1 MESNF
6 SKHILAP
13 FAQSISVH
21 SLSPALNIAGTT
33 YTYLQLSHRIAAI
46 RQALRQHDASDK
58 IAALAIH
65 DDIDTYASIFA
76 LWMEGKAYVPLH
88 PNQPLERNQGIIG
101 QVGTRLILDSADTSP
116 FDALNTSRFNSTD
129 NSPLLTDWVPT
140 DDNQLAYILFTS
152 GSTGVP
158 KGVTISRR
166 NIAAFIDSFWQTGI
180 NIDHTDR
187 CLQAFDL
194 TFDVSVQSFLV
205 ALTRGACLY
214 TVPYGMVKYLYV
226 AQLIQDQHI
235 TFGAMAPSMLTYL
248 RPYFDELD
256 ATSLRA
262 CILTAE
268 ACPTDLMED
277 WFHCA
282 TNTDIYDF
290 YGPTEAT
297 IYCTYYKLSR
307 QAVNLS
313 ENGIISIG
321 RPLADIHALILSD
334 DGNPV
339 SGQEK
344 GELCISGDQ
353 VTPGYWNNPDKN
365 AEAFFEREDDGV
377 VRRYY
382 HTGDLCYRH
391 PSGNIMYCGR
401 IDQQAKIQG
410 FRVELGE
417 IEYHAREFY
426 NRQHRVVAIAFQ
438 NASSLTEI
446 ALFVE
451 SPDQDSAPL
460 LAYLR
465 SKLPGYMVPTRVL
478 YRVSFPLNASDKI
491 NRTQLK
497 SEIQ

>member
-1 MESNF
+1 MENSF
-6 SKHILAP
+6 SCRILTP
-13 FAQSISVH
+13 FVQ
-21 SLSPALNIAGTT
+21 SLSQFADKVALNISGTQ
-33 YTYLQLSHRIAAI
+33 YTYRQLAQRITVI
-46 RQALRQHDASDK
+46 RQGIKKQNYAGK
-58 IAALAIH
+58 VAALAVH
-65 DDIDTYASIFA
+65 DDVDTYASIFA

-88 PNQPLERNQGIIG
+88 PNQPLERNQGIIN
-101 QVGTRLILDSADTSP
+101 QVGTQLILDAEATSP
-116 FDALNTSRFNSTD
+116 FNAINTHNLISNDSQVFLD
-129 NSPLLTDWVPT
+129 NWVEV
-140 DDNQLAYILFTS
+140 DEDELAYILFTS

-166 NIAAFIDSFWQTGI
+166 NIATFLDSFWQTGI
-180 NIDHTDR
+180 HIDYTDR

-205 ALTRGACLY
+205 ALTRGASLY
-214 TVPYGMVKYLYV
+214 TVPYGRVKYLYV
-226 AQLIQDQHI
+226 AQLIQQEAI

-256 ATSLRA
+256 ASSLRA

-277 WFHCA
+277 WYRCA
-282 TNTDIYDF
+282 SNTDIYDF

-307 QAVNLS
+307 QTDNLS

-321 RPLADIHALILSD
+321 RPLANVSAIIIAE
-334 DGNPV
+334 DGEIITN
-339 SGQEK
+339 QDK

-353 VTPGYWNNPDKN
+353 VTNGYWNNPAKN
-365 AEAFFEREDDGV
+365 AEAFFEKEVNGLV
-377 VRRYY
+377 KRYY
-382 HTGDLCYRH
+382 HTGDLCYCH
-391 PSGNIMYCGR
+391 ASGNIMYCGR

-426 NRQHRVVAIAFQ
+426 NKQYRVVAIAFQ
-438 NASSLTEI
+438 NESSLTEI
-446 ALFVE
+446 ALYIE
-451 SPDQDSAPL
+451 KTEEDSGQL
-460 LAYLR
+460 IAYLR
-465 SKLPGYMVPTRVL
+465 SKLPSYMVPTRIF
-478 YRVSFPLNASDKI
+478 YRPSFPLNASDKI
-491 NRTQLK
+491 DRTQLK

>member
-1 MESNF
+1 MESRF
-6 SKHILAP
+6 SSFILTP
-13 FAQSISVH
+13 FTQGLRDYAQRA
-21 SLSPALNIAGTT
+21 ALNISGTV
-33 YTYLQLSHRIAAI
+33 YTYHQLACRVVAI
-46 RQALRQHDASDK
+46 RQGLQQLGGKDK

-65 DDIDTYASIFA
+65 DDIDTYAAIFA
-76 LWMEGKAYVPLH
+76 LWMEGMAYVPLH
-88 PNQPLERNQGIIG
+88 PNQPLERNQGIVS
-101 QVGTRLILDSADTSP
+101 QVGTELILDSVDNSP
-116 FDALNTSRFNSTD
+116 YQALNTHELKEVGGDEMLVS
-129 NSPLLTDWVPT
+129 WVPT
-140 DDNQLAYILFTS
+140 DDDQLAYILFTS

-166 NIAAFIDSFWQTGI
+166 NVAAFMDSFWQTGI
-180 NIDHTDR
+180 HIDHTDR

-205 ALTRGACLY
+205 ALTRGASLY

-226 AQLIQDQHI
+226 AQLIQDEGI

-256 ATSLRA
+256 ASTLRA

-277 WFHCA
+277 WFRCA
-282 TNTDIYDF
+282 SNTDIYDF

-307 QAVNLS
+307 QAHNLS

-321 RPLADIHALILSD
+321 KPLANIHAIILAE
-334 DGNPV
+334 DGSLV
-339 SGQEK
+339 TGQDK
-344 GELCISGDQ
+344 GELCVSGDQ
-353 VTPGYWNNPDKN
+353 VTQGYWNNAVKN
-365 AEAFFEREDDGV
+365 AEAFFEKEVDGTL
-377 VRRYY
+377 RRYY
-382 HTGDLCYRH
+382 HTGELCYRH
-391 PSGNIMYCGR
+391 SSGNIMYCGR

-417 IEYHAREFY
+417 IEYHAREFFE
-426 NRQHRVVAIAFQ
+426 RKHRAVAIAFQ
-438 NASSLTEI
+438 NASALTEI

-451 SPDQDSAPL
+451 HPEEDPASL

-465 SKLPGYMVPTRVL
+465 SKLPGYMVPTRI
-478 YRVSFPLNASDKI
+478 YYCDSFPLNASDKI

>member
-1 MESNF
+1 MGSDF

-13 FAQSISVH
+13 FAQSITAH
-21 SLSPALNIAGTT
+21 SLSPALNIAGIT
-33 YTYLQLSHRIAAI
+33 YSYLQLAQRITAI
-46 RQALRQHDASDK
+46 RQALRQHGTYEK

-76 LWMEGKAYVPLH
+76 LWMEGMAYVPLH
-88 PNQPLERNQGIIG
+88 PNQPLERNQGIVG
-101 QVGTRLILDSADTSP
+101 QVGTQLILDSADSSP
-116 FDALNTSRFNSTD
+116 FNALNTNRLTLTD
-129 NSPLLTDWVPT
+129 NSPLLTDWVST

-152 GSTGVP
+152 GSTGIP
-158 KGVTISRR
+158 KGVTISRK
-166 NIAAFIDSFWQTGI
+166 NIASFMDSFWQTGI

-226 AQLIQDQHI
+226 AQLIQEQHI

-307 QAVNLS
+307 QGGNLS

-321 RPLADIHALILSD
+321 RPLADIHAIILSD
-334 DGNPV
+334 NGTPV

-353 VTPGYWNNPDKN
+353 ITPGYWNNPDKN
-365 AEAFFEREDDGV
+365 AEAFFEREDDGII
-377 VRRYY
+377 RHYY

-426 NRQHRVVAIAFQ
+426 HRQHRVVAIAFQ

-451 SPDQDSAPL
+451 SSDQDAASL

-465 SKLPGYMVPTRVL
+465 SKLPSYMVPTRVL